1 MIPFVGYT
9 CGYFAYYRAVSEVLM
24 KIIGSTFFSSGFEEF
39 IVKQNDF
46 LVFE

>member
-9 CGYFAYYRAVSEVLM
+9 YGYFAYYRAASEVLI
-24 KIIGSTFFSSGFEEF
+24 KIIGSAFFLSGFEEF
-39 IVKQNDF
+39 IEKQYDF